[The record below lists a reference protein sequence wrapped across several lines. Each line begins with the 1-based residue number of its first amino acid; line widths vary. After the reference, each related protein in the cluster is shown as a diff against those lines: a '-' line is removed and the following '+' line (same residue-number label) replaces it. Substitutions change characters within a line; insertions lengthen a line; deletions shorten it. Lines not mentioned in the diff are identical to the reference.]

1 MERYIKPEIK
11 IVKINTGALL
21 ENTSISFSDPKPGN
35 AYDAGLSKNG
45 SNLWDLDEDEF
56 EEEDNN

>member
-11 IVKINTGALL
+11 IVKMNAGSLL
-21 ENTSISFSDPKPGN
+21 DDASISFSDPKSGN

-45 SNLWDLDEDEF
+45 SNLWNLDTDEF
-56 EEEDNN
+56 EEEENN